1 MGDVTTSVQL
11 MAALLAFR

>member
-11 MAALLAFR
+11 MLALLAFR